1 MSRKTKQNPTTEAP
15 AAPAT
20 TTEASTTEQEQASTA
35 TSETKAPK
43 AKAEPKPIPTA
54 DEALATAKADPKTSE
69 RYAHVLR
76 VTAQT
81 KDGRPARVVVPCQ
94 KPQTKQGPNGERVSV
109 CEGER
114 EIATQDLFQVSCCAA
129 CAERLVRIARR
140 QRTKVRI
147 RSLREMAAKAKAEQT
162 V

>member
-1 MSRKTKQNPTTEAP
+1 MSRKTKQHPTTAQPTDEQGTTEQVSTEQVS
-15 AAPAT
+15 T
-20 TTEASTTEQEQASTA
+20 TTET
-35 TSETKAPK
+35 PK
-43 AKAEPKPIPTA
+43 AEAKPLPTP

-76 VTAQT
+76 VVAQT

-94 KPQTKQGPNGERVSV
+94 NPQTKQGPNGERVSV